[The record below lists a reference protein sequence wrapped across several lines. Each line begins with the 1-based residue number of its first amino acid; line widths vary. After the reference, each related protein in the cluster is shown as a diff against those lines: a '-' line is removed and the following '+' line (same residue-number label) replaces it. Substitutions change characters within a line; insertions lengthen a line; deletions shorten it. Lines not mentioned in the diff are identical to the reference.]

1 MKLLTRTLSLLA
13 IASTALFF
21 GNCGGGGN
29 DKKPQEVEL
38 GKLAKTWNI
47 VSADLDGSLAD
58 ETAGFSNFKLTL
70 SGTFDGDSPDGPYD
84 YSVSGS
90 RPTPSPWPGATQGN
104 GGTWTF
110 GGTPTTDSGLIA
122 RDDGTAMTYTI
133 GSDGRLTLNFT
144 FNGTGYTGA
153 KSAQVNG
160 NWTFVFN

>member
-13 IASTALFF
+13 IASTTLFF
-21 GNCGGGGN
+21 AGCGGDDPG
-29 DKKPQEVEL
+29 KKPEEVEL

-47 VSADLDGSLAD
+47 VSADLDGATR
-58 ETAGFSNFKLTL
+58 TAEFANFKLTIG
-70 SGTFDGDSPDGPYD
+70 GTFDAANPDGPYD
-84 YSVSGS
+84 YDVTGS
-90 RPTPSPWPGATQGN
+90 RPTPSPWPDAANGN

-133 GSDGRLTLNFT
+133 SGGQLTLTFNFT
-144 FNGTGYTGA
+144 GTGYAGA
-153 KSAQVNG
+153 KTAQVNG